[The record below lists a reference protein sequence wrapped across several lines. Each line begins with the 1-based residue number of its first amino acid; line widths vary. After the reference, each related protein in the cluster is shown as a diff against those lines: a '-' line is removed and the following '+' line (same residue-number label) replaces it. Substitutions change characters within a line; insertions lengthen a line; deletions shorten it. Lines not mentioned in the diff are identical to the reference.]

1 MYTSTVLGEGKYVH
15 YREVSLIQGVH
26 FREVSLYM
34 YMH

>member
-1 MYTSTVLGEGKYVH
+1 MYTSTVLGEGKGVLF
-15 YREVSLIQGVH
+15 REVSLIQGVH